1 MKIRVTFLKWKHF
14 SHSYISILCYQIILK
29 YLKRTLN
36 QWSNHTLGGKKKNKE
51 KFADSSLIQ

>member
-36 QWSNHTLGGKKKNKE
+36 QWSNHTLGGKKKKIRKN
-51 KFADSSLIQ
+51 LQIPP